1 MSTKVFTI
9 SNALCIFRL
18 LMALI
23 LPLLAWQGNK
33 KAFMGCLIAAL
44 FSDAIDGFIAR
55 KLHQTS
61 LLGTKLDSWADLTLF
76 FTAPLGVW
84 LLWPEVIQRERVF
97 VGLLIAGIV
106 VPVFLGLLKY
116 RRITSYH
123 TYMAKI
129 SGVLLGF
136 SALLLL
142 FDVTAWPFRF
152 AALFVVA
159 EALEEIA
166 ITAILP
172 QWTSNVHSLK
182 HARRLMIKQNKE

>member
-1 MSTKVFTI
+1 
-9 SNALCIFRL
+9 
-18 LMALI
+18 MA
-23 LPLLAWQGNK
+23 
-33 KAFMGCLIAAL
+33 CLIAAL
-44 FSDAIDGFIAR
+44 FSDAIDGVIAR

-84 LLWPEVIQRERVF
+84 LLWPEVVHRERIF

-106 VPVFLGLLKY
+106 VPVFIGLLKY

-136 SALLLL
+136 STLLLL
-142 FDVTAWPFRF
+142 FNVTHWPFRF

-172 QWTSNVHSLK
+172 QWTSNVPSLK
-182 HARRLMIKQNKE
+182 HARRLKAQQNQE